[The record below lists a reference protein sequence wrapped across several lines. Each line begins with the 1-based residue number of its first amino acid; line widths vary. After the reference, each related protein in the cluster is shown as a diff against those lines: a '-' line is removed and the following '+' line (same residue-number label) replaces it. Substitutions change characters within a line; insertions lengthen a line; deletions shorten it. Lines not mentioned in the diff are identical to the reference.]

1 VLLEILSTAGDDKL
15 IPHIVW
21 QNLHPLVEDQAGEIL
36 DTLARTGVSRSPA
49 VQAAMPRLVERL
61 LARKDPSPEPVV
73 RLIGLLASGP
83 QADPATAKACLGLLA
98 QRVQTREISGDRL
111 AGLKTRLEPIVAP
124 ILAGPAD
131 QPLYFEAA
139 VLATALGNP
148 VGSDTVRKIYL
159 SSSEPAGRRLQS
171 LEALVAAHD
180 PQIHGAVAGVLADSK
195 ESIDLRGQTLGML
208 GRSDEPWVSA
218 VVLAGYGHF
227 EPELQPKA
235 IDLLTQRP
243 EWAYALLDAIGR
255 REIPASAL
263 GVNQV
268 RKLLASKDN
277 TLVEK
282 VTAQWGTLRADRN
295 PQREQVIVEIRQLL
309 SARAGDPQAGQVVF
323 NRVCG
328 QCHKIYGVGQEVGPD
343 LTSNGRSSL
352 DQLLSNVLDPSLV
365 IGAGYL
371 ARTVVTDDGRV
382 LTGLP
387 VEDNDQR
394 LVLKIQGG
402 KLETIARG
410 AVEEVRVSQLS
421 LMPEELEKQIKPE
434 EMVDLFAFL
443 ALDKPPSDPSAR
455 QLPGLP
461 APAAGK

>member
-1 VLLEILSTAGDDKL
+1 
-15 IPHIVW
+15 
-21 QNLHPLVEDQAGEIL
+21 
-36 DTLARTGVSRSPA
+36 
-49 VQAAMPRLVERL
+49 
-61 LARKDPSPEPVV
+61 
-73 RLIGLLASGP
+73 
-83 QADPATAKACLGLLA
+83 
-98 QRVQTREISGDRL
+98 
-111 AGLKTRLEPIVAP
+111 
-124 ILAGPAD
+124 LAGPAD